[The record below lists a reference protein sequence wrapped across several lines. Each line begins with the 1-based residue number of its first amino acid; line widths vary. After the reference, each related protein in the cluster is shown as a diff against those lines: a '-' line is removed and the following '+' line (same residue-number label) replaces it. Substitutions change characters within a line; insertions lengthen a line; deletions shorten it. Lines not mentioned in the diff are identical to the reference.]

1 MAKLLIAASVDVNAK
16 GNNGKTALIYAS
28 KYGDIEMA
36 KLLIAASVDVNA
48 KGNNGKTAL
57 MLAKYNN
64 HPEIVKLLEQH
75 AKNKTKANSTKKVK
89 IISAK
94 KALNRKNNNG
104 TN

>member
-1 MAKLLIAASVDVNAK
+1 MYAAINGQSEIAKLLISAGADVNIK
-16 GNNGKTALIYAS
+16 NNDGKS
-28 KYGDIEMA
+28 
-36 KLLIAASVDVNA
+36 
-48 KGNNGKTAL
+48 AL

-75 AKNKTKANSTKKVK
+75 AKNKAKVNSTKKAK

-94 KALNRKNNNG
+94 KALNRKNNRG